1 MEFYIWLFVVKKLAT
16 SYSETQEIFEKMDK
30 QEQEKLVSAVWRNEL
45 KSIFKSIFK
54 I

>member
-30 QEQEKLVSAVWRNEL
+30 QEQEKLMKEYLRTWTD
-45 KSIFKSIFK
+45 
-54 I
+54 